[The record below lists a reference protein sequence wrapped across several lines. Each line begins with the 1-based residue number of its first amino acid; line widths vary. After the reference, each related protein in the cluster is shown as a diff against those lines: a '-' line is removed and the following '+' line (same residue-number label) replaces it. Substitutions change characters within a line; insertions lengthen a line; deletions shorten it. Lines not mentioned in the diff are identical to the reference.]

1 MREKFIKLTI
11 EMNAQTALRIARCIK
26 RNEPKIYKVLVKE
39 IKQALIIP
47 IVVSSG
53 NPKPKHKGKWK
64 CKLCGR
70 DTFDTKT
77 PHKCVSGYTK
87 RGLIWE
93 EVE

>member
-1 MREKFIKLTI
+1 MEKLNLIRLADIKEYLPMLEREEITKSRFAELLNISANK
-11 EMNAQTALRIARCIK
+11 ALNIH
-26 RNEPKIYKVLVKE
+26 N
-39 IKQALIIP
+39 
-47 IVVSSG
+47 VVSSG